1 MLVLLCCLAC
11 LALRTPKMADVYCAR
26 ASDAD
31 SSHDSSDSS
40 YEASSASPC
49 KFGFAVLGDFFC
61 FLADLGVS
69 AFRVASDVFL
79 FADWGVTAVRVEC
92 NSPVDRVIV
101 VDRAGAFRDVFC
113 FSTGVKRDV
122 AAVDVAHA
130 MVAFSAA

>member
-1 MLVLLCCLAC
+1 M
-11 LALRTPKMADVYCAR
+11 
-26 ASDAD
+26 
-31 SSHDSSDSS
+31 
-40 YEASSASPC
+40 
-49 KFGFAVLGDFFC
+49 
-61 FLADLGVS
+61 ADLGVS

-79 FADWGVTAVRVEC
+79 FTDWGVTAVRVEC

-101 VDRAGAFRDVFC
+101 VDRAGASRAVVC